1 MSKKAETFA
10 FTKKNVIVLV
20 AVFALIIAL
29 PTSIYAYELFS
40 LRMQQERLTSEL
52 QEKVSKDVVEYVTTK
67 VVNDT
72 VLSDGSSSVDQPT
85 TGFVTKGTSTN
96 NIDYQAVADEVAAIL
111 TDEYIAKIEANV
123 LDNLYAEIDTII
135 ASKMSANSN
144 YTDEDLKNI
153 SDAVSAIVTSD
164 LEAYKQQV
172 VLDYAEQD
180 NFYTKIETL
189 VGAYDTK
196 IDNLSNDIAALKTM
210 YDSKF
215 AALEVKDA
223 NLQAQIDVIKS
234 QNSVITSQYNSL
246 QSSITLAK
254 ADINT
259 LKNELQTR
267 IETLK
272 SSSESKDVELANL
285 LIRAQNQLNTVDATE
300 DAKIYDNTVRIIELT
315 DKITNTDTTLSQ
327 AIEVLENQTG
337 TNTAELQATLISLQA
352 ELENTQNDLSSSVN
366 TEMTE
371 RISDIQ
377 ELLSLINELSGST
390 STAQDDL
397 SRQITVK
404 SNQLAKDLET
414 TSSNMKTEYTALIST
429 TNDSLTEYI
438 TQVNTAL
445 TNTINENDTKQSVN
459 LSNTKKALEGSI
471 SDTKDSLTNTINE
484 NDEKQSQNLANTKN
498 ELNNSISDTK
508 TTLTTYIDEENLQT
522 REELAAAVVQLNKQI
537 ADLQRQIDELNA
549 NKLNISDSTN
559 YEYSET
565 DGSTIRITVPDTN
578 PNYTHP

>member
-1 MSKKAETFA
+1 MYKRAETFE
-10 FTKKNVIVLV
+10 FTKKNVIILV
-20 AVFALIIAL
+20 VVFALIIAL

-72 VLSDGSSSVDQPT
+72 VLSDGTSSVDQPK
-85 TGFVTKGTSTN
+85 TGFVTRGTSTS
-96 NIDYQAVADEVAAIL
+96 NIDYQSVADEVAAIL
-111 TDEYIAKIEANV
+111 TDEYIAKIEADV
-123 LDNLYAEIDTII
+123 LNNLYSEIDTVI

-172 VLDYAEQD
+172 MLDYAERD
-180 NFYTKIETL
+180 NFYTKVETL
-189 VGAYDTK
+189 VGTYDTK
-196 IDNLSNDIAALKTM
+196 IDSLTNDITALKTT

-246 QSSITLAK
+246 QSNLTLAK

-272 SSSESKDVELANL
+272 ASSESKDVEMANL
-285 LIRAQNQLNTVDATE
+285 LIRAQNQLNSVDAAE

-315 DKITNTDTTLSQ
+315 DKITNTDTTLSK
-327 AIEVLENQTG
+327 AIEVLGSQTG
-337 TNTAELQATLISLQA
+337 SNTSELQATLTSLQA
-352 ELENTQNDLSSSVN
+352 ELETTQNDLSGSVN
-366 TEMTE
+366 TEMSE
-371 RISDIQ
+371 RIADIQ
-377 ELLSLINELSGST
+377 ELQNLINSLSGST

-397 SRQITVK
+397 NRQITVK

-429 TNDSLTEYI
+429 TNDSLTEHI

-445 TNTINENDTKQSVN
+445 TN
-459 LSNTKKALEGSI
+459 A
-471 SDTKDSLTNTINE
+471 INE
-484 NDEKQSQNLANTKN
+484 NDEKQSQNLANTKTN
-498 ELNNSISDTK
+498 
-508 TTLTTYIDEENLQT
+508 LTTYIDAENLQT
-522 REELAAAVVQLNKQI
+522 REELAAAVVELNEQI
-537 ADLQRQIDELNA
+537 ADLQRQIDELQA
-549 NKLNISDSTN
+549 NKLNIADSTN

-565 DGSTIRITVPDTN
+565 DGSTIRITVPNTN